1 MSYTDVAE
9 SRTAYLQAVDLPNVA
24 QAKSVSDAEIEEAVE
39 ILKTRLGCLKE
50 LAGTVR
56 IDFGESGA
64 KSVFVDCSNA
74 AIIEPCD
81 VAGILVTHPSDLI
94 RVMKG
99 HLDPRS
105 AMLFSVLRVGG
116 DIPTVTRFCDRLA
129 GNRSETYMAGRP
141 TLPTPTTDW
150 ELGRR
155 QIEQFGYCLIKDALT
170 PQQVK
175 ALSERLE
182 DQAAAERENNVAWF
196 EGHVGHDDGPTQRV
210 WCLQNKGQ
218 VFLDLLKNPLIDY
231 FVRPMLDDYYQISNF
246 LALMAGPGNEPQQ
259 LHTDQVGVQPHIKDF
274 PISTNILWFLDDISD
289 ANGGT
294 RVFPG
299 SHHVAVGPDNIWV
312 SDGTVAAE
320 GPAGTA
326 LVFDPRLWH
335 GTGMNRTDKNR
346 RVLISLFYRSWLR
359 PQINPWISIHP
370 DVMAKFDDHLKV
382 LHGWRCTSTHGGRE
396 DQVEGELNGY
406 DPDSLV
412 LEMKPSR

>member
-1 MSYTDVAE
+1 MSYTQVATRE
-9 SRTAYLQAVDLPNVA
+9 LQAVDLPVVA
-24 QAKSVSDAEIEEAVE
+24 AAKIVTDTGVAEAIAM
-39 ILKTRLGCLKE
+39 LRDRLARLTE
-50 LAGTVR
+50 LTGTVR
-56 IDFGESGA
+56 VDFDEAGT
-64 KSVFVDCSNA
+64 KSVYVDCQA
-74 AIIEPCD
+74 GAIIEPCQTTGLL
-81 VAGILVTHPSDLI
+81 VAHPDDLM
-94 RVMKG
+94 RVMRG

-105 AMLFSVLRVGG
+105 AMLFSVLKAGG

-129 GNRSETYMAGRP
+129 GNRSETYMEGRP
-141 TLPTPTTDW
+141 ALPTPTTDW

-155 QIEQFGYCLIKDALT
+155 QIEQFGYCLIKDALSAE
-170 PQQVK
+170 QVA
-175 ALSERLE
+175 ALQERLE
-182 DQAAAERENNVAWF
+182 EQAAAERETGVAWF
-196 EGHVGHDDGPTQRV
+196 EGHAGYDDGPTQRV
-210 WCLQNKGQ
+210 WCLQNKGK
-218 VFLDLLKNPLIDY
+218 VFLDLLKHPLIDY

-274 PISTNILWFLDDISD
+274 PISTNILWFLDDITD

-299 SHHVAVGPDNIWV
+299 SHQVSVGPDNIWV

-320 GPAGTA
+320 GPKGTA

-370 DVMAKFDDHLKV
+370 DVQATFDDHLKV

-396 DQVEGELNGY
+396 DQIEGELNGY
-406 DPDSLV
+406 EPDALV
-412 LEMKPSR
+412 REMKPR

>member
-1 MSYTDVAE
+1 MLETE
-9 SRTAYLQAVDLPNVA
+9 IKPAYLQAVDLPNVA
-24 QAKSVSDAEIEEAVE
+24 KAKEITEAEVNAAIE
-39 ILKTRLGCLKE
+39 ILKSRLNRLIE
-50 LAGTVR
+50 LDGTVR
-56 IDFGESGA
+56 VDFDA
-64 KSVFVDCSNA
+64 AATRSVFVDCRSGS
-74 AIIEPCD
+74 IIEPCETK
-81 VAGILVTHPSDLI
+81 GILVAHPSDLI
-94 RVMKG
+94 RVMNG

-105 AMLFSVLRVGG
+105 AMLFMVLQVGG

-129 GNRSETYMAGRP
+129 GNRSETYMKGRP
-141 TLPTPTTDW
+141 SLPTPTTDW

-155 QIEQFGYCLIKDALT
+155 QIEQFGYCLIKDALSLEQVEAL
-170 PQQVK
+170 QQ
-175 ALSERLE
+175 RLE
-182 DQAAAERENNVAWF
+182 EQAEAERQTGVAWF
-196 EGHVGHDDGPTQRV
+196 EGHAGHDDGPTQRV
-210 WCLQNKGQ
+210 WCLQNKGD
-218 VFLDLLKNPLIDY
+218 VFLNLLKHPLIDY

-274 PISTNILWFLDDISD
+274 PISTNILWFLDDICD
-289 ANGGT
+289 ENGGT

-320 GPAGTA
+320 GPKGTA

-359 PQINPWISIHP
+359 PQINPWTSIHP
-370 DVMAKFDDHLKV
+370 DVQAKFDEHLKI

-396 DQVEGELNGY
+396 DQIEGEFNGY
-406 DPDSLV
+406 EPDVLV
-412 LEMKPSR
+412 REMNPKKSG